1 MSSRKRSKRLAMA
14 PAHSRRFTL
23 LDAMVLIG
31 AVALC
36 LVIPSTPRALLP
48 APTYW
53 RYDVRQYWIIIGSS
67 WLLAVSLALAILA
80 VLVPRPAGRRRFR
93 QPGIVAVVLIP
104 LTLAFNEVQTLGHG
118 VTLYLTTGKAFDNGG
133 FWWVFGPVYD
143 LAFRAGLAVLSGWL
157 TLALTGRWRSAAGWL
172 DRSGRVVGW
181 VWVALG
187 LLAWVIECQTL
198 FNPPNVIPPGIASS
212 MGLRVELSA

>member
-1 MSSRKRSKRLAMA
+1 MA

-36 LVIPSTPRALLP
+36 LVIRSTLRALVP

-53 RYDVRQYWIIIGSS
+53 RYDVRQYRLVIGSS

-118 VTLYLTTGKAFDNGG
+118 VTLHLTTGKA
-133 FWWVFGPVYD
+133 
-143 LAFRAGLAVLSGWL
+143 
-157 TLALTGRWRSAAGWL
+157 
-172 DRSGRVVGW
+172 
-181 VWVALG
+181 
-187 LLAWVIECQTL
+187 
-198 FNPPNVIPPGIASS
+198 
-212 MGLRVELSA
+212 